1 MCKQIADCEAV
12 CTRTVV
18 RVSARIAKMPP
29 RRERGGRAGVV
40 TPEVRA
46 LQRQV
51 RALQEEIRRGMNLNV
66 RDESED
72 ETEEEDQEG
81 EAEVVNP
88 EEERLFRAISKIGK
102 RPKIEVPTF
111 SGNLNPEEL
120 IDWINE
126 CEEYFEYEDIED
138 PDRVKFAKA
147 RLKGHAKIWWQ
158 EIQLER
164 N

>member
-72 ETEEEDQEG
+72 EVEGEGNSDQEEG
-81 EAEVVNP
+81 EILNQ

-102 RPKIEVPTF
+102 SPKIEVPAF

-120 IDWINE
+120 ID
-126 CEEYFEYEDIED
+126 
-138 PDRVKFAKA
+138 
-147 RLKGHAKIWWQ
+147 
-158 EIQLER
+158 
-164 N
+164 

>member
-111 SGNLNPEEL
+111 SGNLTQ
-120 IDWINE
+120 
-126 CEEYFEYEDIED
+126 
-138 PDRVKFAKA
+138 RS
-147 RLKGHAKIWWQ
+147 
-158 EIQLER
+158 
-164 N
+164 